1 MQRTMLADKR
11 AAVHAHDIILRECF
25 LQGPPGF
32 HVLVRLII
40 SRIKHGCVGYQKIS
54 VGGGQTFTIFI
65 VNRIG
70 QRNADKAI
78 RLIACGAE
86 SLQLRFHQLQF
97 GIMLIGGIVAFHI
110 NYRVIRTKTGQR
122 INV

>member
-65 VNRIG
+65 I
-70 QRNADKAI
+70 
-78 RLIACGAE
+78 
-86 SLQLRFHQLQF
+86 LR
-97 GIMLIGGIVAFHI
+97 
-110 NYRVIRTKTGQR
+110 RKRTFFTSSVTASGSGTLTR
-122 INV
+122 R